1 MKAGAGISG
10 GAHVVMIGLLI
21 FAGELFSESQ
31 AEPVNIAEVT
41 LMSGTEFEAAT
52 SAAPQYNADLPAS
65 PQTPVEAEEQ
75 ADVKVAEQDAAPTTN
90 ADPSRPDA
98 AEQGEAVKTP
108 AEQVPDASIADV
120 GAQPAAPLAP
130 EDNIIVAANEPSPEV
145 APIAEV
151 PTTPAAAPQPRPV
164 APVVDAVAPEPEPAP
179 TPEPEVAEVEPA
191 PTPEPTPEQKPEPE
205 PEPESEEIVKLNDP
219 DIPAPKLAPPP
230 PTKPKDVAVAKEA
243 ERLARE
249 KKQPEETGAV
259 KQAEAPASTGTSQS
273 VGQLSFRD
281 QDALRVGI
289 KGYFSPPTG
298 LPNEDQL
305 AVKLTISVSPD
316 GKITSGPDVISPGG
330 RLDAAHAALM
340 RAGVRA
346 LKKSEAAGVFSKLP
360 RDKYE
365 RWKTMNV
372 TFTPREIRFL

>member
-10 GAHVVMIGLLI
+10 GAHIVLIGMLV
-21 FAGELFSESQ
+21 FAGEFFGESQ
-31 AEPVNIAEVT
+31 AAPVNIAEVT

-52 SAAPQYNADLPAS
+52 SAAPQFNKDLPAS
-65 PQTPVEAEEQ
+65 PETPKEAEAQ
-75 ADVKVAEQDAAPTTN
+75 ADIKVAEVDAAPSTE
-90 ADPSRPDA
+90 ADPSSPDA
-98 AEQGEAVKTP
+98 VEQGESVKTP
-108 AEQVPDASIADV
+108 EQQVPDASIAEV
-120 GAQPAAPLAP
+120 GEQPAAPLAP
-130 EDNIIVAANEPSPEV
+130 EDNIIVAAEEPSPDV
-145 APIAEV
+145 APIAEAPSAPAV
-151 PTTPAAAPQPRPV
+151 APAAPPAAPTIDTT
-164 APVVDAVAPEPEPAP
+164 APPPEPEPAP
-179 TPEPEVAEVEPA
+179 EPEIAEVEPA
-191 PTPEPTPEQKPEPE
+191 PVPEPVEEAKPEPE
-205 PEPESEEIVKLNDP
+205 PAEEEVVKLNDP

-249 KKQPEETGAV
+249 KKQAEETGAV
-259 KQAEAPASTGTSQS
+259 KQAEAPESTGTSRS

-281 QDALRVGI
+281 KDALRVGI

-298 LPNEDQL
+298 LPNEDRL
-305 AVKLTISVSPD
+305 AVKLRITVSQA
-316 GKITSGPDVISPGG
+316 GKITSGPDVLSPGG

>member
-1 MKAGAGISG
+1 ML
-10 GAHVVMIGLLI
+10 IGMLV
-21 FAGELFSESQ
+21 FAGEFFGESQ
-31 AEPVNIAEVT
+31 AAPVNIAEVT

-52 SAAPQYNADLPAS
+52 SAAPQFNKDLPAS
-65 PQTPVEAEEQ
+65 PETPKEAEAQ
-75 ADVKVAEQDAAPTTN
+75 ADIKVAEVDAAPSTE
-90 ADPSRPDA
+90 ADPSSPDA
-98 AEQGEAVKTP
+98 VEQGESVKTP
-108 AEQVPDASIADV
+108 EQQVPDASIAEV
-120 GAQPAAPLAP
+120 GEQPAAPLAP
-130 EDNIIVAANEPSPEV
+130 EDNIIVAAEEPSPDV

-151 PTTPAAAPQPRPV
+151 PSAPAIAPAAPPAAPTIDTT
-164 APVVDAVAPEPEPAP
+164 APPPEPEPAP
-179 TPEPEVAEVEPA
+179 EPEIAEVEPA
-191 PTPEPTPEQKPEPE
+191 PVPEPVEEAKPEPE
-205 PEPESEEIVKLNDP
+205 PAEEEVVKLNDP

-249 KKQPEETGAV
+249 KKQAEETGAV
-259 KQAEAPASTGTSQS
+259 KQAEAPESTGTSRS

-281 QDALRVGI
+281 KDALRVGI

-298 LPNEDQL
+298 LPNEDRL
-305 AVKLTISVSPD
+305 AVKLRITVSQA
-316 GKITSGPDVISPGG
+316 GKITSGPDVLSPGG